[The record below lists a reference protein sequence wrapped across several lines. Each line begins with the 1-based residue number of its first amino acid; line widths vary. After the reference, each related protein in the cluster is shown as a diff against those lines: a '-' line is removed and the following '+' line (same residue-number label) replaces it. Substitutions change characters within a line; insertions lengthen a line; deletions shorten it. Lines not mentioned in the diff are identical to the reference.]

1 MEPPVRETPTVSVP
15 RVVHNL
21 PPTLAATKRKT
32 STVANAGARSSSS
45 HMDAETPINPKQWD
59 EQRKYRDHATIRKS
73 RGGIGKARGN
83 SNTRCDVEGV
93 SSKEGE

>member
-45 HMDAETPINPKQWD
+45 HMDAETPINPK
-59 EQRKYRDHATIRKS
+59 HATIRKS